1 MKKLMNIR
9 LVLAV
14 LLLPLTLRAQE
25 IRDMDIRV
33 DADRNPAPEIP
44 VVKAKFCP
52 NCGTPYR
59 NDTVKFCA
67 NCGTPRK

>member
-1 MKKLMNIR
+1 MKIIVSL
-9 LVLAV
+9 LF
-14 LLLPLTLRAQE
+14 LLLPLTLQAQE

-59 NDTVKFCA
+59 NDSVKFCA